1 MVWANDTINEVYG
14 VTFLAGQALPPIPD
28 WYLSGPSG
36 NPTSYDGSSFL
47 NSGLL
52 YGADAGRNHSF
63 AVTFTKMGTFSY
75 VDVGDAFPGM
85 RGSVIVTPTD

>member
-47 NSGLL
+47 DSGVL
-52 YGADAGRNHSF
+52 YPADGGRNHSF
-63 AVTFTKMGTFSY
+63 AVTFTKTGTFSY
-75 VDVGDAFPGM
+75 LDVGHAPLGM
-85 RGSVIVTPTD
+85 QGSVIVTPTD